1 MFVGTVGSQLVTQSS
16 KKRDLWKRLIRNST
30 KYNQTVDILF
40 STQKLREILV
50 QGTNV
55 QIIC

>member
-1 MFVGTVGSQLVTQSS
+1 MFVGAVGSQLVTQSS
-16 KKRDLWKRLIRNST
+16 KKRDLSRRLIRNTT
-30 KYNQTVDILF
+30 KYNQTVHILF
-40 STQKLREILV
+40 STRKLREILV